1 MHKKCWILSVENA
14 QNMVDEFE
22 LFKSRELANT
32 VRYSEDKHDST
43 LGLQPLSLDN
53 VTDEFYRSSVEINKN
68 LTPNIEISFQNV
80 CERLNLDRNVIQAF
94 VNNSHE
100 VQAACYYVDEN
111 RCLVR
116 ISSALINLLES
127 TELEFVIGHELG
139 HFLLQH
145 APNATSQETAEYFVF
160 QRAKEISADRIGL
173 IGCGSLNPAVTALV
187 KTASG
192 LNSDHIQ
199 VSLEYYLD
207 QLNQIVTP
215 SSGESL
221 FSTHP
226 SMLIRT
232 YAINEFAKV
241 VEKSEFE
248 PFDSQSVYESDKLIK
263 HFLDEYVDK
272 KIVANVEEGTRNLEM
287 WLAAKIV
294 SLAGRFGKNHQD
306 KFKQKFGDEDLQK
319 LKNFFHSCDPR
330 VLSEEIETK
339 IEAANERLVY
349 LAPSRS
355 ENMISNSK
363 RLIEKLFI

>member
-1 MHKKCWILSVENA
+1 
-14 QNMVDEFE
+14 MVNEFA
-22 LFKSRELANT
+22 LFKSRGLANT
-32 VRYSEDKHDST
+32 IRYSEDKHDSS

-94 VNNSHE
+94 VNNSYE
-100 VQAACYYVDEN
+100 VQAACYYVDAN

-173 IGCGSLNPAVTALV
+173 IGCGSLDPAVTALV

-199 VSLEYYLD
+199 VSLEYYLA
-207 QLNQIVTP
+207 QINQIVTP
-215 SSGESL
+215 SSGESV

-232 YAINEFAKV
+232 YAINEFAKNL
-241 VEKSEFE
+241 EKIEFE
-248 PFDSQSVYESDKLIK
+248 SFDSHSVYESDKLIK

-272 KIVANVEEGTRNLEM
+272 EIVEEIEQGTKNLEI

-294 SLAGRFGKNHQD
+294 SLAGRFDKDHQD
-306 KFKQKFGDEDLQK
+306 KFKQKFGDKDFQK
-319 LKNFFHSCDPR
+319 LKNFFQSCDPR
-330 VLSEEIETK
+330 VLSEEVENK
-339 IEAANERLVY
+339 IEAANKRLVY

-355 ENMISNSK
+355 QNLIDNSN

>member
-1 MHKKCWILSVENA
+1 
-14 QNMVDEFE
+14 MVNEFA
-22 LFKSRELANT
+22 LFKSRELANS
-32 VRYSEDKHDST
+32 VRYSEDKHDSS

-80 CERLNLDRNVIQAF
+80 CKRLSLDRTVIQAF

-100 VQAACYYVDEN
+100 VQAACYYVDAN

-116 ISSALINLLES
+116 ISSALINLLGS
-127 TELEFVIGHELG
+127 IELEFVIGHELG

-145 APNATSQETAEYFVF
+145 APNATSRETAEYFVF

-173 IGCGSLNPAVTALV
+173 IGCGSLHPAVTALV

-199 VSLEYYLD
+199 VSLQHYLA
-207 QLNQIVTP
+207 QLDQIVTP
-215 SSGESL
+215 ASGESL

-232 YAINEFAKV
+232 YAINEFAKNA
-241 VEKSEFE
+241 EKIEFD
-248 PFDSQSVYESDKLIK
+248 FFGSHFVYESDKLIK
-263 HFLDEYVDK
+263 HFFDKYVDK
-272 KIVANVEEGTRNLEM
+272 KIVENIEQSTRNLEI

-294 SLAGRFGKNHQD
+294 SLAGRFNKDHQD

-319 LKNFFHSCDPR
+319 LRNFFQSCDPS
-330 VLSEEIETK
+330 VLSEEIEKK
-339 IEAANERLVY
+339 IEAANKRLVY

-355 ENMISNSK
+355 ENVIDNSK